1 MDSIAPGS
9 ILPVL
14 STAQVTR
21 DDKAAQALEICRSR
35 GFFIACAESLTAGLL
50 ADSFVRIPGAS
61 DVFLGSAVTYTNEE
75 KHHVLGVSS
84 TLLRTQGAVAS
95 ETARQMASGVR
106 DLYAS
111 ADEGYSHN
119 VIGLSTTGVAGPGP
133 SEGKPEGLVYVACTV
148 PGKPVSPEYPVRVRQ
163 LQCSGSRETVR
174 RESVEGALDL
184 LLAVLEG
191 KP

>member
-61 DVFLGSAVTYTNEE
+61 DVFLGSAVTYT
-75 KHHVLGVSS
+75 
-84 TLLRTQGAVAS
+84 S
-95 ETARQMASGVR
+95 ETACQMASGVR

-111 ADEGYSHN
+111 ADEGYLHN

-148 PGKPVSPEYPVRVRQ
+148 PGKPVFPGVPVRVRQ

-184 LLAVLEG
+184 LLAVLGE